1 MGVEPYLIASSVEAF
16 IAQRLVRV
24 ICENC
29 KESYQPSAISHQ
41 LGDLKL
47 KAESGKLK
55 AYKGKGCEKC
65 KNTGYRGRTAIYEI
79 LIVTDPIK
87 ELIMKKAS
95 NSEIKAKAI
104 SLGMKALKDD
114 GLEKVK
120 AGITTIDE
128 VMRVTQISE

>member
-1 MGVEPYLIASSVEAF
+1 MGLEPYLVASSVEAF

-24 ICENC
+24 ICESC

-41 LGDLKL
+41 QL
-47 KAESGKLK
+47 KAEDGKLK

-65 KNTGYRGRTAIYEI
+65 KHTGYKGRTAIYEI
-79 LIVTDPIK
+79 LMLNEPIR

-95 NSEIKAKAI
+95 SEEIKKKAV
-104 SLGMKALKDD
+104 SLGMRTLKDD
-114 GLEKVK
+114 GLEKIK
-120 AGITTIDE
+120 AGITTVDE